1 VGVPYDRPPVNLNLN
16 LRQLKAF
23 LGVAETSNFT
33 KTAQQQHLSQAALS
47 ASIRELETQLR
58 CRLFERTTRS
68 VELTAAGREFL
79 PVAQQVV
86 ESLDKAARELRLL
99 GQSGVSRLRVGF
111 TPILA
116 SNVVP
121 PLLEEFQR
129 QFPMVQVD
137 VVDAGPAEL
146 LELVEAD
153 KLDAAFGAFAQKR
166 SGLAQMQIAP
176 ATLMLV
182 YSDQFSAIGERIGW
196 PQLFDYPLITL
207 TERSPIQ
214 QLVTRMARQEGA
226 EIRSPMV
233 VNQLETALGM
243 VEKGFGVAVF
253 PSFAQAAWRRYAV
266 RASEIFPSVSI
277 DYFRIMKAGKAAGDA
292 VDGMTQLLIQRLHH
306 APPAAAELTPPLPP
320 SA

>member
-1 VGVPYDRPPVNLNLN
+1 MNLN

-23 LGVAETSNFT
+23 LGVAENSNFT
-33 KTAQQQHLSQAALS
+33 KAAQQQHLSQAALS

-68 VELTAAGREFL
+68 VELTPAGRELL

-86 ESLDKAARELRLL
+86 DSLEEITRQLRHL
-99 GQSGVSRLRVGF
+99 GEFGVSRLRLGF

-121 PLLEEFQR
+121 ELLEEFQR

-146 LELVEAD
+146 LAKVEAD
-153 KLDAAFGAFAQKR
+153 QIDAAFGAFSQKR
-166 SGLAQMQIAP
+166 SGLSQLQIAP
-176 ATLMLV
+176 ATLVLV
-182 YSDQFSAIGERIGW
+182 CSDQFSAIGERINW
-196 PQLFDYPLITL
+196 QQVFDYPLIAL

-214 QLVTRMARQEGA
+214 QLVTTMAQQHKA

-233 VNQLETALGM
+233 VNHLETALGM

-253 PSFAQAAWRRYAV
+253 PSFAQAAWRRYKV
-266 RASEIFPSVSI
+266 RTSEIYPAVSI
-277 DYFRIMKAGKAAGDA
+277 DYFRILKSGKDA
-292 VDGMTQLLIQRLHH
+292 SPALDGMTQLLIQRLHH
-306 APPAAAELTPPLPP
+306 AQQPATPAPADAASPRRRA
-320 SA
+320 S

>member
-1 VGVPYDRPPVNLNLN
+1 VNLNLN

-86 ESLDKAARELRLL
+86 ESLHNAARELQRL
-99 GQSGVSRLRVGF
+99 GPSGVSRLRLGF

-121 PLLEEFQR
+121 ELLEEFQR

-153 KLDAAFGAFAQKR
+153 RLDAAFGAFSQKR

-182 YSDQFSAIGERIGW
+182 SSDQFSAIGERIGW
-196 PQLFDYPLITL
+196 PQVFEYPLVAL
-207 TERSPIQ
+207 TDRSPVQ
-214 QLVTRMARQEGA
+214 QLVTAKAREVGA

-243 VEKGFGVAVF
+243 VEKGFGVALM
-253 PSFAQAAWRRYAV
+253 PSFARAAWRRYQV
-266 RASEIFPSVSI
+266 RASEVYPALSV
-277 DYFRIMKAGKAAGDA
+277 DYFRIMKAGKEAATP
-292 VDGMTQLLIQRLHH
+292 VEGMTQLLIQRLHH
-306 APPAAAELTPPLPP
+306 ASSPAAQPTPPSPR

>member
-1 VGVPYDRPPVNLNLN
+1 VNLNLN
-16 LRQLKAF
+16 IRQLKAF

-33 KTAQQQHLSQAALS
+33 RTAQQLHLSQAALS
-47 ASIRELETQLR
+47 ASIRELEGQLR

-68 VELTAAGREFL
+68 VELTPAGRELL

-86 ESLDKAARELRLL
+86 DSLEDITRQLRHL
-99 GQSGVSRLRVGF
+99 GEFGVSRLRLGF

-121 PLLEEFQR
+121 ELLEEFQR

-146 LELVEAD
+146 LAKVEAD
-153 KLDAAFGAFAQKR
+153 QLDAAFGAFSQKR
-166 SGLAQMQIAP
+166 SGLSQLQIAP
-176 ATLMLV
+176 ATLVLV
-182 YSDQFSAIGERIGW
+182 CSDQFSAIGERINW
-196 PQLFDYPLITL
+196 QQVFDYPLIAL

-214 QLVTRMARQEGA
+214 QLVTTMAQQHKA

-233 VNQLETALGM
+233 VNHLETALGM

-253 PSFAQAAWRRYAV
+253 PSFAQAAWRRYKV
-266 RASEIFPSVSI
+266 RTSEIYPAVSI
-277 DYFRIMKAGKAAGDA
+277 DYFRILKSGRDA
-292 VDGMTQLLIQRLHH
+292 SPALDGMTQLLIQRLHH
-306 APPAAAELTPPLPP
+306 PQQPATPAPAIAAGPRGRA
-320 SA
+320 S

>member
-1 VGVPYDRPPVNLNLN
+1 MNLNVN

-68 VELTAAGREFL
+68 VELTPAGREFL
-79 PVAQQVV
+79 PVARQVV
-86 ESLDKAARELRLL
+86 ELLDSAARELHRL
-99 GQSGVSRLRVGF
+99 GQSGVTQLRLGF

-121 PLLEEFQR
+121 ELLDEFQR
-129 QFPMVQVD
+129 RFPMVQVD
-137 VVDAGPAEL
+137 LVDAGPAEL
-146 LELVEAD
+146 LEQLEAD
-153 KLDAAFGAFAQKR
+153 KLDAAFGAFLQKR
-166 SGLAQMQIAP
+166 SGLAQTQIAP
-176 ATLMLV
+176 ATLVLV
-182 YSDQFSAIGERIGW
+182 YSDQFSGIGERIAW
-196 PQLFDYPLITL
+196 RQVFDYPLIAL

-214 QLVTRMARQEGA
+214 QLVRTMARQEGA

-233 VNQLETALGM
+233 VNQLDTAMGM
-243 VEKGFGVAVF
+243 VERGFGVAVF

-266 RASEIFPSVSI
+266 RASEIYPAVSL
-277 DYFRIMKAGKAAGDA
+277 DYFRIMKAGKEAGAAMEA
-292 VDGMTQLLIQRLHH
+292 ITQLLMQRLHRPSPQ
-306 APPAAAELTPPLPP
+306 ALAPAAGPTPPSPR
-320 SA
+320 

>member
-1 VGVPYDRPPVNLNLN
+1 MNLNVN

-23 LGVAETSNFT
+23 LGVAETCNFT
-33 KTAQQQHLSQAALS
+33 KAAQQQHLSQAALS

-86 ESLDKAARELRLL
+86 ALLDSSAAQLQRM
-99 GQSGVSRLRVGF
+99 GQSGVSRLRLGF

-121 PLLEEFQR
+121 GLLEEFQR
-129 QFPMVQVD
+129 RAPMVQVD
-137 VVDAGPAEL
+137 LVDAGPAEL
-146 LELVEAD
+146 LEQVEAD
-153 KLDAAFGAFAQKR
+153 RLDAAFGAFFQKR
-166 SGLAQMQIAP
+166 SGLAQTQIAP

-182 YSDQFSAIGERIGW
+182 YSDQFSAIGDRIEW
-196 PQLFDYPLITL
+196 RQVFDYPLIAL
-207 TERSPIQ
+207 TDRSPIQ
-214 QLVTRMARQEGA
+214 QLVRDKARQEGA

-233 VNQLETALGM
+233 VNQLDTAMGM
-243 VEKGFGVAVF
+243 VERGFGVAVF

-266 RASEIFPSVSI
+266 RASEIYPAVSI
-277 DYFRIMKAGKAAGDA
+277 DYFRIMKAGKEPGPA
-292 VDGMTQLLIQRLHH
+292 VEAITQLLMQQLHH
-306 APPAAAELTPPLPP
+306 PAPSERAP